1 MLMTIYKTS
10 EVASIIGVHPN
21 TVRLYE
27 EWGLISKPERLENGY
42 RIFTDLHIRQMQLAR
57 IAFQIELLQ
66 NGLRKKIVETVKTV
80 ATGDY
85 IGAIRLTN
93 EYINMIDKECFN
105 AEDAIKIV
113 QNILHGEETIN
124 TVFMKRK
131 EVSEYLGISM
141 DALRNWEMNGL
152 LTVKRKE
159 NGYRIYTDDDI
170 KRLKIIRSLRCA
182 NYSFEAIL
190 HMLRQLSQNPNT
202 DIRYALNIPKQTDDI
217 ISACDRLILSLSKA
231 KKNAKTILDMLYEMN
246 KEIV

>member
-1 MLMTIYKTS
+1 MTIYKTS

-66 NGLRKKIVETVKTV
+66 NGLRKKIVEMVKTV
-80 ATGDY
+80 TTGDY

-113 QNILHGEETIN
+113 KNILHGEETIN

>member
-1 MLMTIYKTS
+1 MTIYKTS

-42 RIFTDLHIRQMQLAR
+42 RI
-57 IAFQIELLQ
+57 
-66 NGLRKKIVETVKTV
+66 
-80 ATGDY
+80 
-85 IGAIRLTN
+85 
-93 EYINMIDKECFN
+93 
-105 AEDAIKIV
+105 
-113 QNILHGEETIN
+113 
-124 TVFMKRK
+124 
-131 EVSEYLGISM
+131 
-141 DALRNWEMNGL
+141 
-152 LTVKRKE
+152 
-159 NGYRIYTDDDI
+159 YTDDDI

-182 NYSFEAIL
+182 NYSLEAIL

-231 KKNAKTILDMLYEMN
+231 KKNAKTILDMLYEMS

>member
-1 MLMTIYKTS
+1 MTIYKTS

>member
-42 RIFTDLHIRQMQLAR
+42 RI
-57 IAFQIELLQ
+57 
-66 NGLRKKIVETVKTV
+66 
-80 ATGDY
+80 
-85 IGAIRLTN
+85 
-93 EYINMIDKECFN
+93 
-105 AEDAIKIV
+105 
-113 QNILHGEETIN
+113 
-124 TVFMKRK
+124 
-131 EVSEYLGISM
+131 
-141 DALRNWEMNGL
+141 
-152 LTVKRKE
+152 
-159 NGYRIYTDDDI
+159 YTDDDI

-182 NYSFEAIL
+182 NYSLEAIL

-231 KKNAKTILDMLYEMN
+231 KKNAKTILDMLYEMS